1 MANKCFFYGRMVN
14 DPDVKYSE
22 VTKKAVVNFSIA
34 VRREYK
40 NKEGK
45 YDSDFFNCTAFD
57 KKGEL
62 IGNNF
67 SKGSRICVWGQMHQ
81 DRWQDK
87 DGNNRT
93 TYKLYVEGFE
103 FPETKSAKTETPTS
117 FDDIGTELEGF

>member
-1 MANKCFFYGRMVN
+1 MANKCFFYGRLVN
-14 DPDVKYSE
+14 DVDVKYSE
-22 VTKKAVVNFSIA
+22 TTQKAVANFSIA

-40 NKEGK
+40 NKDGK

-57 KKGEL
+57 KRGEL
-62 IGNNF
+62 IGNSF
-67 SKGSRICVWGQMHQ
+67 SKGSRICVWGQMRQ

-103 FPETKSAKTETPTS
+103 FPETKMAKVETPTS
-117 FDDIGTELEGF
+117 FDDIGKELEGF